1 MAGASVHP
9 PAEVLL
15 SKRVQEMELNGEQP
29 PAPYVSRY
37 DYDATE
43 DDSSTVS
50 EIPII
55 DLGILSSSE
64 ASTEEYEEELM
75 KLKSALQSWGCFQ
88 VWTRTLHLLYI
99 FCCYQR
105 YFYYPVSDIKEIR
118 NMSILSVVYPFL
130 FLWIQE
136 KQNGEITKIQK
147 SYLSI
152 KEKSESKINFLNHEI
167 ITFSGI
173 VIRG

>member
-1 MAGASVHP
+1 
-9 PAEVLL
+9 
-15 SKRVQEMELNGEQP
+15 
-29 PAPYVSRY
+29 
-37 DYDATE
+37 
-43 DDSSTVS
+43 
-50 EIPII
+50 
-55 DLGILSSSE
+55 
-64 ASTEEYEEELM
+64 
-75 KLKSALQSWGCFQ
+75 
-88 VWTRTLHLLYI
+88 
-99 FCCYQR
+99 
-105 YFYYPVSDIKEIR
+105 
-118 NMSILSVVYPFL
+118 MSILSVVYPFL

>member
-1 MAGASVHP
+1 MAGASVLP

-15 SKRVQEMELNGEQP
+15 SKRVQEMALNGEQP

-43 DDSSTVS
+43 DDFSTVS

-99 FCCYQR
+99 FCCS
-105 YFYYPVSDIKEIR
+105 SDISTTQYLISRRSEICR
-118 NMSILSVVYPFL
+118 FCQLFTLFFL
-130 FLWIQE
+130 
-136 KQNGEITKIQK
+136 
-147 SYLSI
+147 
-152 KEKSESKINFLNHEI
+152 
-167 ITFSGI
+167 
-173 VIRG
+173 